1 MTNLKVRIFFEHP
14 GTFFKFLKYVKNFPG
29 LVGIPSDDLD
39 EPGMEVTEADHYFT
53 DNNTKKEKNPSV
65 SDFVNA
71 EVGVIREALEIIA
84 IYGKSLKIEVDNK
97 EATDLLQD
105 ETTIAPEVEE
115 ATKAKPETFEVN
127 SKIFLNVKRGT
138 QEIKFGYK
146 WISINFEVQ
155 HHFEEFI
162 AKLKNLQEM

>member
-1 MTNLKVRIFFEHP
+1 
-14 GTFFKFLKYVKNFPG
+14 
-29 LVGIPSDDLD
+29 
-39 EPGMEVTEADHYFT
+39 MEVTEADHYFT
-53 DNNTKKEKNPSV
+53 DNNVKKEENPSV

-97 EATDLLQD
+97 EATDLLLDKTTLAVD
-105 ETTIAPEVEE
+105 ET
-115 ATKAKPETFEVN
+115 TKAKPETFEVN

-146 WISINFEVQ
+146 WISINFKVQ
-155 HHFEEFI
+155 DHFKQLIE
-162 AKLKNLQEM
+162 KLISLQKI